1 MNHATITRF
10 TPQSQ
15 ESRHK
20 ETADHS
26 WAQNS
31 LNSLFPA
38 FFREHMFVM
47 SGRMTNMRHVN
58 TCSSC
63 QAALLTSYKFCPL
76 CGQSKESNDSVERSK
91 FTPAPTTSRSSS
103 KTLGYK
109 QFKELKEEKW
119 ATYFRRDSREKKNR
133 NATERLEDKVTVN
146 VGFMKYDGVDMKG
159 QRGKSLPLT
168 ITKSSDRQELM
179 DAAFAKLKAHNTV
192 PEMKAIGDYEI
203 LYPDATVVE
212 KLRES
217 DELFVLHKYKKEY
230 GKPYNRIAFYLS
242 LKTDLFKYKLH
253 TLKEAMYSSAS
264 SGSDSEGTE
273 SV

>member
-1 MNHATITRF
+1 MA
-10 TPQSQ
+10 
-15 ESRHK
+15 
-20 ETADHS
+20 
-26 WAQNS
+26 
-31 LNSLFPA
+31 
-38 FFREHMFVM
+38 
-47 SGRMTNMRHVN
+47 

-63 QAALLTSYKFCPL
+63 QAALLISYKFCSL
-76 CGQSKESNDSVERSK
+76 CGQSKESNDSVGRSK
-91 FTPAPTTSRSSS
+91 STPPPRWRAPTTNRSSS

-109 QFKELKEEKW
+109 QFKELKEEKR

-133 NATERLEDKVTVN
+133 SATERLEDKVTVN

-192 PEMKAIGDYEI
+192 LEMKAIGDYE
-203 LYPDATVVE
+203 LWYPDATVVE

-230 GKPYNRIAFYLS
+230 GKPYNRIALPIIENRF
-242 LKTDLFKYKLH
+242 
-253 TLKEAMYSSAS
+253 
-264 SGSDSEGTE
+264 
-273 SV
+273 VQI

>member
-1 MNHATITRF
+1 MHDSRHNHRNHATKKLQTNRGPKTHQIHYF
-10 TPQSQ
+10 PPF
-15 ESRHK
+15 SRAH
-20 ETADHS
+20 
-26 WAQNS
+26 
-31 LNSLFPA
+31 
-38 FFREHMFVM
+38 
-47 SGRMTNMRHVN
+47 GINMA

-63 QAALLTSYKFCPL
+63 QTALLTSYKFCPL
-76 CGQSKESNDSVERSK
+76 CGQRKESNDSVGRSK
-91 FTPAPTTSRSSS
+91 ITPAPTTKRSSS
-103 KTLGYK
+103 KSLGYK
-109 QFKELKEEKW
+109 QFKELKEEKR

-159 QRGKSLPLT
+159 QRGKSLPVT

-179 DAAFAKLKAHNTV
+179 GAVFAKLKAHNTV
-192 PEMKAIGDYEI
+192 PEMKAIGDYEL

-264 SGSDSEGTE
+264 RVGNPPI
-273 SV
+273 